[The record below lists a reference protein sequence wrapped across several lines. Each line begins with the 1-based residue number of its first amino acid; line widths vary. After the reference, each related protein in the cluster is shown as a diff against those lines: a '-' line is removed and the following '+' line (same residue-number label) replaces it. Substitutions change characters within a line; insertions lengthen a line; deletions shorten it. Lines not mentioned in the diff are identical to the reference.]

1 MTVSSD
7 RSKIGSRTFQR
18 PSSHG
23 AAKSLQT
30 SGVQSAGIPR
40 GKNSLESME
49 LAVRM
54 LSETAHDLRSPLTT
68 IRESVRLV
76 HDGDIGGVNED
87 QQSLLMA
94 AMDEVDRVTQML
106 GDMTQLERLRSG
118 TPRTNREWLSVAA
131 LKEDIQQTLRPWAV
145 PRGITVL
152 WDGADSTTVSV
163 FADKILI
170 RRLVVNLVAN
180 AIRASEEGGTVLIK
194 LEPMRGGETL
204 SWSVIDQGQGIPESE
219 LERIAA
225 RHVSMA
231 GGEGLGLA
239 ICRQLA
245 ALHFTNLSIRSRV
258 GIGTEVSF
266 ETAASGPHSV
276 AQAWTR
282 WRVQATP
289 PKHRPTARVKA
300 DCESDVFQNNDSQVQ
315 RILRL
320 DPPVL
325 SLSLR
330 ADASSQPRSEDRLA
344 MLIVTLDAEKQRA
357 EADRFSAVLQNQ
369 LSMFEL
375 AYRVDVRRWV
385 CVLDA
390 DANEVFRRIQA
401 IDAMCARSEPTLRI
415 NWSEPQVIPVDQQRL
430 APRMSDLLIRH
441 SLNQLGSTHND
452 GNEVRLGTAP
462 LAHSP
467 VASDRLDEELR
478 RLAARW
484 QSQTKALRSQA
495 GKLRPKT

>member
-1 MTVSSD
+1 MTVFSD
-7 RSKIGSRTFQR
+7 RTKIGSRTFQR

-23 AAKSLQT
+23 DSKSL
-30 SGVQSAGIPR
+30 SASSVQNSTVRR
-40 GKNSLESME
+40 GKNTLESME

-76 HDGDIGGVNED
+76 HDGDIGGVNEE

-118 TPRTNREWLSVAA
+118 TPRTNREWLSISA
-131 LKEDIQQTLRPWAV
+131 LKDDIQQTLRPWAV
-145 PRGITVL
+145 PRAITVL
-152 WDGADSTTVSV
+152 WDGADSATASV

-180 AIRASEEGGTVLIK
+180 AIRASAEGGTVLIK

-204 SWSVIDQGQGIPESE
+204 SWSVIDQGQGIPETE

-225 RHVSMA
+225 RHVSLG

-266 ETAASGPHSV
+266 ETAAMGPHSV
-276 AQAWTR
+276 AQSWTR
-282 WRVQATP
+282 WRVQATQ
-289 PKHRPTARVKA
+289 PKHRPTARVKSGH
-300 DCESDVFQNNDSQVQ
+300 DTDLLQNNENQVQ
-315 RILRL
+315 RMLRL

-330 ADASSQPRSEDRLA
+330 ADASAQPRFEDRLA

-357 EADRFSAVLQNQ
+357 EADRFSSVLQNQ

-390 DANEVFRRIQA
+390 DASDVVHRIQA

-415 NWSEPQVIPVDQQRL
+415 RWSEPQIIPVDQQRL

-441 SLNQLGSTHND
+441 SLNQLGSTHQD

-462 LAHSP
+462 LTPSP
-467 VASDRLDEELR
+467 VASNRLDEELR
-478 RLAARW
+478 RLAVRW
-484 QSQTKALRSQA
+484 QNQAKTLRTQA
-495 GKLRPKT
+495 STLRPNA